1 MSGVTRLERTT
12 ERLLLVAS
20 TLDHLRAELA
30 SPAKLASLLNVE
42 VPSDWP
48 PGEYDRSAQEFFLK
62 RLESEGTEVVGWYN
76 WYVIRRGSSGGIGTL
91 IGCGGFFGPPNPSG
105 VVEIGFSV
113 IPAWRSQGFA
123 REVVAALIEHAS
135 RDPRTR
141 LIIAHTTAA
150 NVASCSVLERSGFRC
165 VGPGLEPDQVRHERR
180 NVGMWE

>member
-62 RLESEGTEVVGWYN
+62 QAKVALNEGRE
-76 WYVIRRGSSGGIGTL
+76 
-91 IGCGGFFGPPNPSG
+91 FGPGGEGFVRLNFGCPRLTL
-105 VVEIGFSV
+105 VE
-113 IPAWRSQGFA
+113 
-123 REVVAALIEHAS
+123 ALGRMKSALDAQS
-135 RDPRTR
+135 LGSNT
-141 LIIAHTTAA
+141 
-150 NVASCSVLERSGFRC
+150 
-165 VGPGLEPDQVRHERR
+165 
-180 NVGMWE
+180 